1 MQSSCSLLTN
11 PPSSR
16 RIQRFII
23 HGWVVNVH
31 LSVLRAAGLGHLAS
45 VGSVL
50 PVYLKGRLDT
60 WYVIL
65 MAAYGS
71 SALPDDGPSTSACTY
86 VRACDLASDYNC
98 RTKVLTRIFL
108 FTLAY
113 WSSFSLWNLH
123 GKTDPGH
130 EEHAMLLAEINAAW
144 RLHKNSKLRTC
155 RFNQLGIN
163 DLAFG
168 LVLSVHCPVPVLA
181 LHTALLDADLREYLR
196 MGTALLETDSEILDS
211 NDLILVGFPR
221 L

>member
-1 MQSSCSLLTN
+1 M
-11 PPSSR
+11 
-16 RIQRFII
+16 
-23 HGWVVNVH
+23 H
-31 LSVLRAAGLGHLAS
+31 LSVLKAAGLGPLAS
-45 VGSVL
+45 IGSVL

-86 VRACDLASDYNC
+86 IRACDLASDYNC
-98 RTKVLTRIFL
+98 TRKVLARIFL

-123 GKTDPGH
+123 GQIDFGH
-130 EEHAMLLAEINAAW
+130 EKHAFLLAEINAAW
-144 RLHKNSKLRTC
+144 RLHKTSKLRTC
-155 RFNQLGIN
+155 RFNNLGIT
-163 DLAFG
+163 DLAYG

-181 LHTALLDADLREYLR
+181 LHAHRLDADLREYLR
-196 MGTALLETDSEILDS
+196 MGTTLLETDCGILDS